1 MGLGSGQCDGFTNA
15 SFKVSNNLSEF
26 SNPHGSDLALVIL
39 GSGRP
44 RRDREND
51 RNSRQIVRAG
61 NALR

>member
-1 MGLGSGQCDGFTNA
+1 MGGGEGSG
-15 SFKVSNNLSEF
+15 
-26 SNPHGSDLALVIL
+26 LAIVIL